1 MEKFIE
7 TDAAA
12 AFIATADSR
21 NTSREIMEAIAFFAR
36 DEAEAVALWDGD
48 AIGVAASLTDIW
60 ESATGNGRIDGAT
73 LFWGDMSLAQI
84 MADAE

>member
-1 MEKFIE
+1 MTKFIE
-7 TDAAA
+7 TAAA
-12 AFIATADSR
+12 EAFIATADSR

-36 DEAEAVALWDGD
+36 DEAEAAALWEGD

-60 ESATGNGRIDGAT
+60 ENATGNGRIDADT
-73 LFWGDMSLAQI
+73 LFWGDKTLAQI